1 MKKSGES
8 AVTPSPDIAPNGC
21 KSVRFRFGA
30 QTLKF
35 KVMETS
41 INTSVLTLN
50 DIQTLK
56 SQLVRYIGMDRW
68 NNNSMMDIKD
78 EYLTLVDRV
87 ADAATGFAKDV
98 ATTVSR
104 SERISE
110 KQAYV
115 ISRAACELGL
125 SFSL

>member
-1 MKKSGES
+1 
-8 AVTPSPDIAPNGC
+8 
-21 KSVRFRFGA
+21 
-30 QTLKF
+30 
-35 KVMETS
+35 METS

>member
-1 MKKSGES
+1 
-8 AVTPSPDIAPNGC
+8 
-21 KSVRFRFGA
+21 
-30 QTLKF
+30 
-35 KVMETS
+35 MET
-41 INTSVLTLN
+41 TTTTPATLTVN

-56 SQLVRYIGMDRW
+56 AQLVRYIGMDRW
-68 NNNSMMDIKD
+68 NNNSMMDIK
-78 EYLTLVDRV
+78 EVYLTLVDRV

-115 ISRAACELGL
+115 IARAACELGL